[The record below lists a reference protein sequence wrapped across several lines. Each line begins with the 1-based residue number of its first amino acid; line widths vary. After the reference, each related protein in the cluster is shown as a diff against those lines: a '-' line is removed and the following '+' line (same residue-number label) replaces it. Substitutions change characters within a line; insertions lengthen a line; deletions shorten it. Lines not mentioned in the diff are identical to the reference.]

1 MKGERGTTIIT
12 LPRNYSY
19 LKIRKF
25 QHCRLYVPP
34 LFAVFNELP
43 LLNIFSCVTSNYIG
57 KKKKTVSGVGIMVD
71 RHIKIRFSVHLSAW
85 T

>member
-1 MKGERGTTIIT
+1 MKDERRTTVIT
-12 LPRNYSY
+12 LPRNYSD

-34 LFAVFNELP
+34 LISAFNELP
-43 LLNIFSCVTSNYIG
+43 LLNIFICAKSNYIG
-57 KKKKTVSGVGIMVD
+57 GKKTVSGVVVMLE
-71 RHIKIRFSVHLSAW
+71 RHIKIRFSIHLS